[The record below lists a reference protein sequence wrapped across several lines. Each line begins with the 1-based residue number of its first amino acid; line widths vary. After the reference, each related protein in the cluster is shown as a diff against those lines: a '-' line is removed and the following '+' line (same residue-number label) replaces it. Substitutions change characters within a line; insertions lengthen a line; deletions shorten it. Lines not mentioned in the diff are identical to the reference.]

1 LCFALCA
8 APDGLLH
15 LWPPKIGLSY
25 GDNTYVLGFSFP
37 DEADKQAQ
45 YERRVAD
52 LRAQVHTRQPKAE
65 SKAVVWE

>member
-1 LCFALCA
+1 MA
-8 APDGLLH
+8 AEDWIKLWRQH
-15 LWPPKIGLSY
+15 LRA
-25 GDNTYVLGFSFP
+25 LGFSLP